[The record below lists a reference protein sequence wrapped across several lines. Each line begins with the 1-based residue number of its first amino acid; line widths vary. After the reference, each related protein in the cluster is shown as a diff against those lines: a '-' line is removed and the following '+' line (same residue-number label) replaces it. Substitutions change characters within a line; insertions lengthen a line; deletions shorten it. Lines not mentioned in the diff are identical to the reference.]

1 MKKYLFLPV
10 SLLTLALLAGC
21 WGSRWVSADPDL
33 EDIYVGKSYYEV
45 VDDFGYPD
53 ASIQDGMEGSKVAYN
68 AVSLNGTRAASLYRH
83 FNMRNRAT
91 KQDGAP
97 VGGLTFSF
105 DADMKCYAVNS
116 DFQHERVKQPKAA
129 PQEKPRDNRLPIK
142 VKPQIPRTLD
152 YPYVESRSPH
162 AGNVSLEKV
171 EITRDKTV
179 LYFMYKDRT
188 PDRRPVPDYGIS
200 IMPEVYVEDCAT
212 LKRFAFRKA
221 EGIALYPEYSNFAHN
236 QGGYDILVYSLTF
249 EPLDEDTE
257 FINVV
262 EPGHSGHNYYKV
274 DVRTPMTDKDDI
286 NKQ

>member
-1 MKKYLFLPV
+1 MKNYCNILLFAA
-10 SLLTLALLAGC
+10 LTLLMGGC
-21 WGSRWVSADPDL
+21 WGGRYVSADPDL

-53 ASIQDGMEGSKVAYN
+53 ASIQDGMEGSKIAYN
-68 AVSLNGTRAASLYRH
+68 AVSLNGTRAAGLYRK

-105 DADMKCYAVNS
+105 DADMKCYAVSS
-116 DFQHERVKQPKAA
+116 DFQHEKVKQAKEAPK
-129 PQEKPRDNRLPIK
+129 EKPRDVRLPIK
-142 VKPQIPRTLD
+142 VKPKIPRTLD
-152 YPYVESRSPH
+152 YPYFESRSPH
-162 AGNVSLEKV
+162 AGNVSIEKV
-171 EITRDKTV
+171 EITSKKTV
-179 LYFMYKDRT
+179 VYFMYKDRT

-200 IMPEVYVEDCAT
+200 IMPEVYLEDCAT
-212 LKRFAFRKA
+212 QKRFAFRKA
-221 EGIALYPEYSNFAHN
+221 EGVALYPEYSNFAHN

-249 EPLDEDTE
+249 EPLDEGTE

-274 DVRTPMTDKDDI
+274 DVRTPMTEKDDI

>member
-1 MKKYLFLPV
+1 MKNYCNILLFAA
-10 SLLTLALLAGC
+10 LALLLSGC
-21 WGSRWVSADPDL
+21 WGGRYVSADPDL
-33 EDIYVGKSYYEV
+33 EDIYVGKTYYEV

-53 ASIQDGMEGSKVAYN
+53 ASIQDGMEGSKIAYN
-68 AVSLNGTRAASLYRH
+68 AVSLNGTRAVGLYRK

-105 DADMKCYAVNS
+105 DADMKCYAVSS
-116 DFQHERVKQPKAA
+116 DFQHEKVKQAKEAPK
-129 PQEKPRDNRLPIK
+129 EKPRDVRLPIK
-142 VKPQIPRTLD
+142 VKPKIPRTLD
-152 YPYVESRSPH
+152 YPYFESRSPH
-162 AGNVSLEKV
+162 AGNVSIEKV
-171 EITRDKTV
+171 EITSKKTV
-179 LYFMYKDRT
+179 VYFMYKDRT

-200 IMPEVYVEDCAT
+200 IMPEVYLEDCAS

-221 EGIALYPEYSNFAHN
+221 EGVALYPEYSNFAHN
-236 QGGYDILVYSLTF
+236 QGGYDILIYSLTF
-249 EPLDEDTE
+249 EPLDEGTE

-274 DVRTPMTDKDDI
+274 DVRTPMTEKDDI